1 MSLHLIRE
9 EPMLLEETPQPR
21 RGWGRRVLWL
31 LLGIAVLLLGGQVFS
46 AMCAG
51 NQHVLGATAT
61 ILIWLQALSC
71 FIRAYRSVH

>member
-1 MSLHLIRE
+1 
-9 EPMLLEETPQPR
+9 
-21 RGWGRRVLWL
+21 
-31 LLGIAVLLLGGQVFS
+31 
-46 AMCAG
+46 MCAG